1 MRIDGNLVDSLK
13 EATAYDF
20 TDIQANHRIEVI
32 LKEKG
37 RNPDVI
43 PGGDDQYTISTLR
56 NAGGVISPTVTVDK
70 GADHQVT
77 WKADEGC
84 RVARVIVDGVERPD
98 LVDKDRAGF
107 NDIQMS
113 HQVEVIFEK
122 DGEGG
127 GQKQEHTIATTIGGG
142 SGSIDSTAA
151 VPDGQSHTVHWHPG
165 EGQEVGTVIVD
176 GVVRDDL
183 RDKDSITFDNVT
195 EDHQITVIYTPAQ
208 SGGETQKDFY
218 VIGTSIEGQ
227 GSITPTA
234 SLEKGSSHTVAWKP
248 EKGWKAVRV

>member
-1 MRIDGNLVDSLK
+1 MRNGEGEITPSIVGIAPGSQKHIEWKIDSSRYEVQEVRIDGNLVDSLK

-98 LVDKDRAGF
+98 LVG
-107 NDIQMS
+107 
-113 HQVEVIFEK
+113 
-122 DGEGG
+122 
-127 GQKQEHTIATTIGGG
+127 
-142 SGSIDSTAA
+142 
-151 VPDGQSHTVHWHPG
+151 
-165 EGQEVGTVIVD
+165 
-176 GVVRDDL
+176 
-183 RDKDSITFDNVT
+183 
-195 EDHQITVIYTPAQ
+195 
-208 SGGETQKDFY
+208 
-218 VIGTSIEGQ
+218 
-227 GSITPTA
+227 
-234 SLEKGSSHTVAWKP
+234 
-248 EKGWKAVRV
+248 